1 MITFIIY
8 MAPIVERKIVVRT
21 HFILS
26 TNIEDIRSI
35 IILLEKT
42 GNFFFRC
49 GKTAFL
55 QFILCQCGLSGN
67 ADIRISTLRQGLQDP
82 MGFKIIISPIERAVA
97 EKVIQA
103 VVQIPIDT
111 D

>member
-8 MAPIVERKIVVRT
+8 MAPIVEGEIIVRT

-26 TNIEDIRSI
+26 TNIKDIRSI
-35 IILLEKT
+35 IVLLEKIDD
-42 GNFFFRC
+42 FLFRC

-67 ADIRISTLRQGLQDP
+67 TDIRISTLDQRLKDP
-82 MGFKIIISPIERAVA
+82 MSFKIIISSIKGTVT
-97 EKVIQA
+97 EKVAQT
-103 VVQIPIDT
+103 VV
-111 D
+111 